1 MSYAISLIGG
11 KTPKL
16 RETTVMPDSSTKI
29 LTPGSDYDGFSKVTI
44 LPEQHPYYYDFKFGK
59 ASSNYKIVIPNILYL
74 SDAEDIVFINLVLN
88 VTSSNS
94 PVTRAVHSLSMN
106 FVEGTSP
113 RVAEWMVCTKVSS
126 TGYSLYKSSSDQTE
140 WPVSMT
146 SIESTAAGY
155 DLELTLTEKA
165 VVPGKTSRLVFD
177 TSIMYDAYIV
187 HK

>member
-11 KTPKL
+11 KKPKL
-16 RETTVMPDSSTKI
+16 IELTVIPSSSQHI

-44 LPEQHPYYYDFKFGK
+44 LPEQHSYYYDFKFSK
-59 ASSNYKIVIPNILYL
+59 ASSKYELVIPNVPNLQYT
-74 SDAEDIVFINLVLN
+74 DDIAFINIVLHA
-88 VTSSNS
+88 TSSDS

-106 FVEGTSP
+106 FIKDTNSIT
-113 RVAEWMVCTKVSS
+113 AEWMVFTKVSS
-126 TGYSLYKSSSDQTE
+126 TGYSLYNRSSDKAE
-140 WPVSMT
+140 WPVSIT
-146 SIESTAAGY
+146 SIESTSGGY

>member
-11 KTPKL
+11 KIPKL
-16 RETTVMPDSSTKI
+16 REATVMPGSSTHI

-44 LPEQHPYYYDFKFGK
+44 LPELHSYYYDCKFGK
-59 ASSNYKIVIPNILYL
+59 ASSNYKLVIPNVLNLPYA
-74 SDAEDIVFINLVLN
+74 DDIAFINIVLN
-88 VTSSNS
+88 AKSSSS

-106 FVEGTSP
+106 FVEGTNP
-113 RVAEWMVCTKVSS
+113 IVAEWMVFTKVSS
-126 TGYSLYKSSSDQTE
+126 TGYSLYKSSSDKAE

-146 SIESTAAGY
+146 SIESTGAGY